1 MSQGRRHFTD
11 EFKGEAVY
19 SALPAGCAY
28 SPYGS
33 LTYYHCY
40 GSWFRPYYGANGT
53 YYDVVPAP

>member
-28 SPYGS
+28 SPYGD

-40 GSWFRPYYGANGT
+40 GSWFRLYYGANGT
-53 YYDVVPAP
+53 YYDS